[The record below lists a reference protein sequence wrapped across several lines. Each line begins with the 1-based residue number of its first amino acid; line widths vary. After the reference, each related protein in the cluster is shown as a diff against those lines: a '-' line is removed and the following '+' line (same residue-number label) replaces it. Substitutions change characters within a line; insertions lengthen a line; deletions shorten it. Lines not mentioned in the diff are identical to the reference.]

1 MTVAILDTTVIVHLL
16 RKYKPALTWFN
27 TNQIYSITTVTWMEV
42 MVGVPNK
49 RAQADTLNLL
59 NSFEL
64 LYVTQSDQDWAMQQ
78 IERLRFSNSVS
89 MNDAMIAAVVYRLQ
103 VLLYSHNLK
112 DMAPMIGAL
121 AVKPYS

>member
-27 TNQIYSITTVTWMEV
+27 TNQVYSITTVTWMEV

-103 VLLYSHNLK
+103 VPLYSHNLK

>member
-103 VLLYSHNLK
+103 VPLYSHNLK